1 MISEDQIQ
9 ALKKAKTKLLDNTV
23 IYYYLKDCVI
33 IIRIKGARFENDK
46 KACAN
51 LDRLIR
57 IYLIFYLT
65 KNYLQNSNY

>member
-23 IYYYLKDCVI
+23 IYYYLKDFVL
-33 IIRIKGARFENDK
+33 IIRIKLARFENDK

-65 KNYLQNSNY
+65 KN